1 MALLHEDTFYLR
13 RAGLEIIVIMESNC
27 YYDFRGS
34 MHAIVSTLSIAPTYM
49 GCSIS
54 KVPGAN
60 RVKETDV
67 CRRPAGS
74 DSPRDSHTRCAVQQ
88 PATRI
93 ASRHSH
99 GSRLTANRNSGQGR
113 SHEPSTPRTLSSTG
127 TWMVSL
133 CNSFGSPETTRRT
146 SRDAMVSLCFATSRV
161 TANSCCHYKEEIR

>member
-1 MALLHEDTFYLR
+1 
-13 RAGLEIIVIMESNC
+13 MESNC

-93 ASRHSH
+93 ASRLSPL
-99 GSRLTANRNSGQGR
+99 SRLTANRNSGQGR
-113 SHEPSTPRTLSSTG
+113 SHEPSTPRTPSSTG

-133 CNSFGSPETTRRT
+133 CNSFWVLRDHPTYVQGCDGVVVLCDVKGNGKQLLSLQRRNTLKNLNLIHSP
-146 SRDAMVSLCFATSRV
+146 
-161 TANSCCHYKEEIR
+161 